1 MNKLLVLIE
10 LTSEYKEKTCS
21 IELPLLYSSRNCS
34 VVCAENWFCFSFG
47 CWILMCSSLLP
58 HQVAQNHKL

>member
-34 VVCAENWFCFSFG
+34 VVCAEN
-47 CWILMCSSLLP
+47 
-58 HQVAQNHKL
+58 